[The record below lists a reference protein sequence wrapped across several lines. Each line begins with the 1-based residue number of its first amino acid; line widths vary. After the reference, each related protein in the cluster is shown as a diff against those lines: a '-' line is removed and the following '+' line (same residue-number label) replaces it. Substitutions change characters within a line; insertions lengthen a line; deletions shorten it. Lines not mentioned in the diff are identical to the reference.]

1 MVTFGQ
7 PPAWVGQYVG
17 IPFVDLGRDRDG
29 CDCWGL
35 VRLVLAEQAALDLP
49 SLATGYGSEANH
61 EAVQRELGAA
71 RRSDEWRHVLPDQ
84 ERALDAAE
92 MVLPTRGETG
102 WQFPPLHVGIVVAPG
117 WLLHIE
123 RATASVLVRYREDQ
137 AVRRRILS
145 FWRHRDL
152 MDLSNP

>member
-1 MVTFGQ
+1 MIRSQKSGPRNQDEMIGHAHRAAAACSLLAPGSRPLV
-7 PPAWVGQYVG
+7 PAWVESYLG

-49 SLATGYGSEANH
+49 SLATGYGSEADH

-84 ERALDAAE
+84 ERALDAA
-92 MVLPTRGETG
+92 
-102 WQFPPLHVGIVVAPG
+102 
-117 WLLHIE
+117 
-123 RATASVLVRYREDQ
+123 
-137 AVRRRILS
+137 
-145 FWRHRDL
+145 
-152 MDLSNP
+152 